1 MYAFI
6 WKMCLLVITIP
17 PNAKLTLF
25 NDTKLSLNPLW
36 PSDTIWHWKSVSS
49 LVQIMVCCLMA
60 PTHYLSNVAELHA
73 KFHSDLKVSTPNRLA
88 TSRLCEIL
96 CLITKAGPA
105 ESYRADS
112 GFAPSQW
119 EMSLQSNAVSH
130 WLDANLESALGYL
143 SQSIT
148 KPTTD

>member
-1 MYAFI
+1 MYAFK
-6 WKMCLLVITIP
+6 WKMCLMMSIIP
-17 PNAKLTLF
+17 PNAKVTLS
-25 NDTKLSLNPLW
+25 NDTKFSLNSLW
-36 PSDTIWHWKSVSS
+36 PIDTIWHWKSVSS

-60 PTHYLSNVAELHA
+60 PTHYLFHVAELHA
-73 KFHSDLKVSTPNRLA
+73 KFHSDLKVSPPNRLA
-88 TSRLCEIL
+88 TSRLCELL
-96 CLITKAGPA
+96 CLITKAGLA

-130 WLDANLESALGYL
+130 WLGANLESALGYL